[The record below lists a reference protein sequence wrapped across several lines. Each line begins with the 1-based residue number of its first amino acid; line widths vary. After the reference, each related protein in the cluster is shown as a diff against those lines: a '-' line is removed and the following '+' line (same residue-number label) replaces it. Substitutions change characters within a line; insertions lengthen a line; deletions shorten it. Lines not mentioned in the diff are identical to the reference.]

1 MMKQYVFEVIEEAA
15 KQRSRDDKVKV
26 LKSNETWALKDI
38 IRGSMDSKV
47 LWNLPT
53 GTPPYTASPAHLHPS
68 NLLRENTKFK
78 YFVKGGPGDKMQKY
92 KREQIFIGIL
102 EGVHP
107 EDAKIILDPM
117 CGMGYTA
124 QASINRNL
132 SLRGNELNK
141 TRLEKTIQR
150 LAK

>member
-1 MMKQYVFEVIEEAA
+1 MKKQYVYEVLEDVTKARTKDEKI
-15 KQRSRDDKVKV
+15 KL
-26 LKSNETWALKDI
+26 LKENESWALKDV

-53 GTPPYTASPAHLHPS
+53 GTPPYTASPAHLHSS

-107 EDAKIILDPM
+107 EDAKIIIAM
-117 CGMGYTA
+117 
-124 QASINRNL
+124 INKQNIKGL
-132 SLRGNELNK
+132 SRPVVEEAFPGL
-141 TRLEKTIQR
+141 LED
-150 LAK
+150 